1 MMTNLKLYKKQK
13 RHLRHFLYKKFNL
26 YTRKMSLKSL
36 KYFYKSFNEIQAVLD
51 NINGIKK

>member
-1 MMTNLKLYKKQK
+1 MTNLKLYKKQK